1 MPKIS
6 IIIPVY
12 NTEKYIAKAINS
24 VLNQTFKDF
33 ELIIVDDASTDETYN
48 ICLEFSKKDTRI
60 RLYKNEKNLG
70 MMPNWNNA
78 LEYITGKYWAKLD
91 ADDWWEEY
99 FIEDCYNIIA
109 NDKNIG
115 MVCGRYIYIDENDKI
130 IPNSEYQLPQEFI
143 NKASNFV
150 WRVKKGNGIFV
161 PALAQQGN
169 GLIRTDLLRRLGKY
183 TLLPAGDTEF
193 YFRIGAHYNIYFID
207 KLYHYHRIWANN
219 FTRTQVLSSGKL
231 EKNLYDVKQCIF
243 DYYHQQNKISNKEYQ
258 LFSKQNTFEYNKFLI
273 AKFRKEGEYKNF
285 LQLLI
290 KSFYIFPISI
300 VKFYLSRIN
309 NKN

>member
-1 MPKIS
+1 MPNIS
-6 IIIPVY
+6 IVIPVF

-70 MMPNWNNA
+70 MMPNWNKA
-78 LEYITGKYWAKLD
+78 LEYVTGKFWAKLD
-91 ADDWWEEY
+91 ADDWWEEN
-99 FIEDCYNIIA
+99 FIEDCFNVISK
-109 NDKNIG
+109 DENIG
-115 MVCGRYIYIDENDKI
+115 MVCGRYTLIDEYNNN
-130 IPNSEYQLPQEFI
+130 IPKTEYQLPEDFKNKSTNFI
-143 NKASNFV
+143 
-150 WRVKKGNGIFV
+150 WRVKKGVYGTFA
-161 PALAQQGN
+161 PPLAQQGN
-169 GLIRTDLLRRLGKY
+169 GLIRTSIIEKFGDY

-219 FTRTQVLSSGKL
+219 FTRTQVLSSGKS
-231 EKNLYDVKQCIF
+231 EKNLYDVKQAIF
-243 DYYHQQNKISNKEYQ
+243 DYYHKCKKISNKEHQ

-273 AKFRKEGEYKNF
+273 AKYRKEKDYKNF
-285 LQLLI
+285 LQLLAI
-290 KSFYIFPISI
+290 NFSMFPNKTL
-300 VKFYLSRIN
+300 KFYL
-309 NKN
+309 NKL